1 MRKTGYYRVKFKG
14 YWTIAN
20 YNTDKKWRM
29 CGEWKLY
36 EDEAFDS
43 IDETFIDPE
52 PVNSRKKDNYKI
64 GEE

>member
-1 MRKTGYYRVKFKG
+1 
-14 YWTIAN
+14 
-20 YNTDKKWRM
+20 M

-36 EDEAFDS
+36 EDEAFES

-52 PVNSRKKDNYKI
+52 PANLRKKDNYKI